1 MEILTVKT
9 KNDVLDPLTVIIKL
23 FIYAHKPIGTKL
35 SILNNKI
42 KIQEVGI
49 FQGTIR
55 TLFGDKKN
63 DINIIIFPIIFACN
77 TYLNEQNKTKF
88 RKLFET
94 SCISFD
100 KLKETYQGNEI
111 IYNIDQLKT
120 IINSFLNEDLT
131 NSSSLMTNYNSA
143 GGKIKQNIY
152 VYLNSIWNEQRLNIL
167 FGFLHEINET
177 SSEELILSLVN
188 SLNSYMDCIDLK
200 INNLIA
206 NL

>member
-42 KIQEVGI
+42 KIQEIGI

-77 TYLNEQNKTKF
+77 TYLNGQNKTKF

-120 IINSFLNEDLT
+120 IINSFLNE
-131 NSSSLMTNYNSA
+131 
-143 GGKIKQNIY
+143 
-152 VYLNSIWNEQRLNIL
+152 LNN
-167 FGFLHEINET
+167 
-177 SSEELILSLVN
+177 
-188 SLNSYMDCIDLK
+188 
-200 INNLIA
+200 
-206 NL
+206 

>member
-1 MEILTVKT
+1 MDILTTKT

-42 KIQEVGI
+42 KIQEIGI

-63 DINIIIFPIIFACN
+63 DINIIIFPIIYACN

-94 SCISFD
+94 ACISFD

-131 NSSSLMTNYNSA
+131 NTTSFMNNYNSA

-152 VYLNSIWNEQRLNIL
+152 IYLNSIWNEQRLNIV
-167 FGFLHEINET
+167 FGYLQEINET
-177 SSEELILSLVN
+177 SSEELIFSLIN
-188 SLNSYMDCIDLK
+188 SLNSYMDCVDLK

>member
-42 KIQEVGI
+42 KIQEIGI

-77 TYLNEQNKTKF
+77 TYLNGQNKTKF

-131 NSSSLMTNYNSA
+131 NSSSLMANYNSA

-152 VYLNSIWNEQRLNIL
+152 IYLNSIWNEQRLNIL
-167 FGFLHEINET
+167 FGYLHEINET
-177 SSEELILSLVN
+177 ASEELILSLIN